1 MPVVEFKMKRSLNRK
16 GLVIINTGNGKGKTT
31 AALGLVLRAVGH
43 RMRIMIVQFIKGNFR
58 YGELRSIRRLAP
70 NVELSPRGRGCITI
84 VCGRPSKASEE
95 EHRQAALEAFHY
107 AKEVIQSNRY
117 DIVVLDEITYLV
129 NFGFLPVEQ
138 LLELIRTRPPHLHLV
153 LTGRN
158 AHPALVEASDLVTE
172 MREVK
177 HPHQQGVKMQRGI
190 EF

>member
-1 MPVVEFKMKRSLNRK
+1 MARQNSQ
-16 GLVIINTGNGKGKTT
+16 GLVILNTGNGKGKTT

-43 RMRIMIVQFIKGNFR
+43 KMRVMIIQFIKGNFS
-58 YGELRSIRRLAP
+58 YGELRSIKL
-70 NVELSPRGRGCITI
+70 LSPHVEIASLGRGCITV

-95 EHRQAALEAFHY
+95 EHRQAALEAFRY
-107 AKEVIQSNRY
+107 AREAIHSDSY
-117 DIVVLDEITYLV
+117 DIVVLDEVTYLV
-129 NFGFLPVEQ
+129 NFGFLTIED
-138 LLELIRTRPPHLHLV
+138 LLELIQTRPSRLHLV

-177 HPHQQGVKMQRGI
+177 HPHRQGVKMQRGI

>member
-1 MPVVEFKMKRSLNRK
+1 MNRSTHRK

-43 RMRIMIVQFIKGNFR
+43 KMRVIIVQFIKGNFR
-58 YGELRSIRRLAP
+58 YGELRSIQRLAP
-70 NVELSPRGRGCITI
+70 EVEIARLGRGCITI
-84 VCGRPSKASEE
+84 VCGRPSQASEA
-95 EHRQAALEAFHY
+95 EHREAALEAFNY
-107 AKEVIQSNRY
+107 AKEVIHSDQY

-129 NFGFLPVEQ
+129 NFGFLPVEE
-138 LLELIRTRPPHLHLV
+138 LLELIRNRPPRLHLV

-177 HPHQQGVKMQRGI
+177 HPHQRGVKMQRGI